1 LWLAYAPAVK
11 WGVRAVIFALV
22 MWGLVRAWTDAQQ
35 KFAALEF
42 SPTEL
47 NPWWLAASCGWYV
60 LATIPSAWFWRETL
74 VAMQQRPRWWEVAR
88 AYYVGHLGK
97 YVPGKA
103 LVVVLRAALVR
114 SQRTAA
120 SVAALAVFVETLT
133 LMAVGAV
140 VAAVILAIQF
150 RGQWLLTLLAVGLAL
165 CAGVPTAPPLFR
177 RIVKLLGAKVAT
189 PTMHQAMQ
197 GLTGSLM
204 LRGWLAQGASWC
216 LMGASLW
223 AALAAMQNVLP
234 HLNLSLSQAALTYP
248 TLVACIA
255 LATVAGFMSLIPG
268 GLGVREFV
276 VITLLAPQF
285 GEVAAIV
292 SAVVMRLVS
301 ILSEVSVSAIL
312 YTCLPPVRD
321 PVPAAAPAPDSSSLS
336 N

>member
-1 LWLAYAPAVK
+1 
-11 WGVRAVIFALV
+11 
-22 MWGLVRAWTDAQQ
+22 
-35 KFAALEF
+35 
-42 SPTEL
+42 
-47 NPWWLAASCGWYV
+47 
-60 LATIPSAWFWRETL
+60 
-74 VAMQQRPRWWEVAR
+74 
-88 AYYVGHLGK
+88 
-97 YVPGKA
+97 
-103 LVVVLRAALVR
+103 VR